1 MRQTKQKRTKRRRTT
16 MKRIKKNKVM
26 YGGFGRINTK
36 NELDVPE
43 AKTYRN
49 FQLTQQQLMP
59 VTILDTPDIQR
70 LKRFVNDKNV
80 FDSSGKIKDEFELMY
95 M

>member
-1 MRQTKQKRTKRRRTT
+1 MRQTKQKTTKRRRTT

-43 AKTYRN
+43 ANTYRK
-49 FQLTQQQLMP
+49 FQLKQQLLMP
-59 VTILDTPDIQR
+59 VIILDTPDIQK
-70 LKRFVNDKNV
+70 LKRVVNDKNV
-80 FDSSGKIKDEFELMY
+80 FDSSGKIKDEFELVY